1 MANTRSAIKQMR
13 QSQKNRLRNRSKL
26 SRMRTVIRQF
36 RAKAEEGNMEEAK
49 AMLPNI
55 YSIIDKTAQHGV
67 IEKNTAARYKARL
80 TNKIK

>member
-13 QSQKNRLRNRSKL
+13 LSQKNRLRNRSKL

-36 RAKAEEGNMEEAK
+36 RAKVAGGNMEEAE

-55 YSIIDKTAQHGV
+55 YSIIDKTAQKGV
-67 IEKNTAARYKARL
+67 IEKKTASRYKARL
-80 TNKIK
+80 TSKIK

>member
-55 YSIIDKTAQHGV
+55 YSIIDKTAQKGV
-67 IEKNTAARYKARL
+67 IEKKTASRYKARL

>member
-13 QSQKNRLRNRSKL
+13 QSMKNRIRNRSKL
-26 SRMRTVIRQF
+26 SKMRTAIRQF
-36 RAKAEEGNMEEAK
+36 RMKAAEGNMEEAK

-55 YSIIDKTAQHGV
+55 YSVIDKTAQKGV

-80 TNKIK
+80 TAKIT

>member
-13 QSQKNRLRNRSKL
+13 QSYKNRLRNRSKL
-26 SRMRTVIRQF
+26 SRIRTVIRLF
-36 RAKAEEGNMEEAK
+36 RAKAADGNMEEAK

-55 YSIIDKTAQHGV
+55 YSIIDKTAQKGV

-80 TNKIK
+80 TKKII